1 MAKDRLS
8 GKLAVLL
15 HADVAGSTSLVHQ
28 DEQLAHQRIQDAF
41 KRFGVTI
48 SNYYGQVRE
57 LRGDALLAEFER
69 ASDAVTAALAFQ
81 AEQNHHNAQLN
92 DPLQPTV
99 RVGIAMGEVVIA
111 DNTITGTGVVLAQR
125 LEQLADP
132 GGVVIQGAAY
142 ETIPGRFPFEFVN
155 LGEHEVKGFDEPV
168 RVFSANLK
176 TDTAIPLPES
186 STNKTRNSL
195 IAIAAFVMVFV
206 AAVLLWMKPW
216 EIREEPASP
225 ERMAFPLPSK
235 PSIAV
240 LAFDNLS
247 GDQSQE
253 YLSDGISEGII
264 RELSRFP
271 QLFVIARNSS
281 FTYKGQPVKIQKVSE
296 ELGVRYVVEGSLQSS
311 ENKIRVTV
319 QLIDATT
326 GIHLWSNR
334 YDGKKQDFFEV
345 QDEITQNIVS
355 ALAGRVELIER
366 GRLLKNPVGRLQA
379 YEYVEQAWTQ
389 WYKWTKESND
399 QARKLHQ
406 KALQLDPDYAEAYV
420 GLTFVNLNNMGFSN
434 SGPASEESLE
444 LAFATAQKA
453 IQVDPFYYRSH
464 LALANVYIK
473 RGNLTQAMAE
483 HEKAL
488 ELNPNATKVLASLGE
503 VLVRLGRAD
512 EAVVQI
518 KLAIRLNPY
527 HPDWYLWNLG
537 WAQYF
542 SGDHEEALTSIRR
555 MRNPPAAVKRTQ
567 AFILARLGRLEE
579 SRKFG
584 AEFLQ
589 SNPGHSS
596 EQFIKNLHLKDD
608 SYRDKLAEDLRK
620 AGLAEEPPT

>member
-1 MAKDRLS
+1 MARDRLS
-8 GKLAVLL
+8 GKLTVIL
-15 HADVAGSTSLVHQ
+15 HADVVGSTSLVHQ
-28 DEQLAHQRIQDAF
+28 DEQLAHQRIQDTF
-41 KRFGVTI
+41 RRFGDII
-48 SNYYGQVRE
+48 SKYYGQVRE
-57 LRGDALLAEFER
+57 LRGDALLAEFDR
-69 ASDAVTAALAFQ
+69 ASDAVVAALAFQ
-81 AEQNHHNAQLN
+81 AEQVRYNSQLN
-92 DPLQPTV
+92 DQLQPTV

-132 GGVVIQGAAY
+132 GSVVIQGAAY

-176 TDTAIPLPES
+176 TDTDIPLPES

-195 IAIAAFVMVFV
+195 IAIVAFAIVFV
-206 AAVLLWMKPW
+206 GAVLLWVKPW

-247 GDQSQE
+247 GDRNKE

-311 ENKIRVTV
+311 ENRIRVTV

-334 YDGKKQDFFEV
+334 YDGKQQDFFDV
-345 QDEITQNIVS
+345 QDKITQTIVS
-355 ALAGRVELIER
+355 TLAGRVELIER
-366 GRLLKNPVGRLQA
+366 GRVLKNPSGRLQA
-379 YEYVEQAWTQ
+379 YQYVEQAWAQ
-389 WYKWTKESND
+389 WYKWTKETND
-399 QARKLHQ
+399 QARKLHE

-420 GLTFVNLNNMGFSN
+420 GLTFVNINNIGFSG
-434 SGPASEESLE
+434 SGPASEESLD
-444 LAFATAQKA
+444 LAFETARKA
-453 IQVDPFYYRSH
+453 VQVDPFYYRSH
-464 LALANVYIK
+464 LALANVYMR
-473 RGNLTQAMAE
+473 RGNLTQAAAE
-483 HEKAL
+483 YEKAL
-488 ELNPNATKVLASLGE
+488 ELNPNATKVLASFGE
-503 VLVRLGRAD
+503 LLVKLGRAD

-518 KLAIRLNPY
+518 NQAIRLNPY

-537 WAQYF
+537 FAQYF
-542 SGDHEEALTSIRR
+542 SGEHENALTSISQ
-555 MRNPPAAVKRTQ
+555 MRNPPTGVKRTQ
-567 AFILARLGRLEE
+567 AIILARLGRLEE

-589 SNPGHSS
+589 SNPGYSF
-596 EQFIKNLHLKDD
+596 EKYLKRWHLKDD

-620 AGLAEEPPT
+620 AGLSD

>member
-1 MAKDRLS
+1 MPKGRLS
-8 GKLAVLL
+8 GKLAVIL
-15 HADVAGSTSLVHQ
+15 HADVVGSTSLVHQ

-41 KRFGVTI
+41 RRFGVTI

-81 AEQNHHNAQLN
+81 AEQTHYNGELIDQ
-92 DPLQPTV
+92 LQPTV

-125 LEQLADP
+125 LEQLAEA

-176 TDTAIPLPES
+176 TNAAIPLPES

-195 IAIAAFVMVFV
+195 IATVAFAIVIVG
-206 AAVLLWMKPW
+206 ALLLWVKPW
-216 EIREEPASP
+216 EIREEPTSS

-281 FTYKGQPVKIQKVSE
+281 FTYKGKPVRTQKISE

-311 ENKIRVTV
+311 KNQIRVTV

-326 GIHLWSNR
+326 GIHLWSNN
-334 YDGKKQDFFEV
+334 YDGAREDFFAV
-345 QDEITQNIVS
+345 QDKITQVIVS
-355 ALAGRVELIER
+355 TLAGRVELVER
-366 GRLLKNPVGRLQA
+366 GRVINNPAERLQA
-379 YEYVEQAWTQ
+379 SEYVQQGWAQ
-389 WYKWTKESND
+389 WYKYTKEANE
-399 QARKLHQ
+399 QARDLYQ
-406 KALQLDPDYAEAYV
+406 KAIQLDPDYAEAYV
-420 GLTFVNLNNMGFSN
+420 GLTFVIFNNMGR
-434 SGPASEESLE
+434 GTTELTGEELLD
-444 LAFATAQKA
+444 LAFEMAQKA
-453 IQVDPFYYRSH
+453 VQVDPFYYRSH
-464 LALANVYIK
+464 LALANVYM
-473 RGNLTQAMAE
+473 RQGDLTQAMAE
-483 HEKAL
+483 YEKTL
-488 ELNPNATKVLASLGE
+488 ELNPNATKVLASFGE
-503 VLVRLGRAD
+503 ILVKLGRAD
-512 EAVVQI
+512 EAVVKI
-518 KLAIRLNPY
+518 KQAIRLNPY
-527 HPDWYLWNLG
+527 HPDWYLWNLSS
-537 WAQYF
+537 AQYF
-542 SGDHEEALTSIRR
+542 SGEHENALTSIRQ

-579 SRKFG
+579 SRRFG

-589 SNPGHSS
+589 SNPGYSFEKYLKS
-596 EQFIKNLHLKDD
+596 WHLKDD

-620 AGLAEEPPT
+620 AGLAD